1 MKTPQDVSSYSQA
14 LRLSAVGI
22 TLALCVAI
30 GTGGGVWLDRHFSTD
45 PLLTVIGF
53 LLGTAAGFVELFRAI
68 KPR

>member
-1 MKTPQDVSSYSQA
+1 LRAPRETSSYGEA
-14 LRLSAVGI
+14 LRLSTVGI

-30 GTGGGVWLDRHFSTD
+30 GTGGGVWLDRHFETE

-68 KPR
+68 RPR